1 MLKMGV
7 VLFIFLVLFPLATL
21 QLDAEQRVERYVD
34 NKQDLNPEERR
45 EIIMA
50 ALRRATERRCIWP
63 WC

>member
-34 NKQDLNPEERR
+34 NKQDLNPEERK
-45 EIIMA
+45 EITMA
-50 ALRRATERRCIWP
+50 DLRRATERRCPFWI
-63 WC
+63 C

>member
-50 ALRRATERRCIWP
+50 ALRRATERRCLFLL
-63 WC
+63 C

>member
-7 VLFIFLVLFPLATL
+7 VLFIFLVLFPLAAL

-45 EIIMA
+45 DFIMA
-50 ALRRATERRCIWP
+50 ALRQATGRVCM